1 MELLLLIIAVL
12 LFMIFYRLGTLNH
25 TYNLLYKYF
34 NEMMLRFEEFNKED
48 FKVLRYLIYDLDKIM
63 PFIVEKKQYEKRKWD
78 FEEEDRKQEE
88 EMRIDV
94 ESMRF
99 SDKIEKERKE
109 KEKKKQDDCWEINKQ
124 WNYIFVANTIISN
137 RA

>member
-1 MELLLLIIAVL
+1 MNSTKLTNLLLIAIIFMLILILDAIKNIQQELNYGIITLIIAVL
-12 LFMIFYRLGTLNH
+12 LFMIWYRLGTIND

-78 FEEEDRKQEE
+78 FEEEDRK
-88 EMRIDV
+88 
-94 ESMRF
+94 
-99 SDKIEKERKE
+99 
-109 KEKKKQDDCWEINKQ
+109 
-124 WNYIFVANTIISN
+124 
-137 RA
+137 

>member
-12 LFMIFYRLGTLNH
+12 LFMIYYRLGTIND

-88 EMRIDV
+88 EARIDM
-94 ESMRF
+94 EFMKDHTRYW
-99 SDKIEKERKE
+99 EEQ
-109 KEKKKQDDCWEINKQ
+109 KKKDKEDK
-124 WNYIFVANTIISN
+124 
-137 RA
+137 

>member
-12 LFMIFYRLGTLNH
+12 LFMIYYRLGTIND

-88 EMRIDV
+88 EMRDDV
-94 ESMRF
+94 EFMRF

-109 KEKKKQDDCWEINKQ
+109 KEKKKQDDCWEINEQ
-124 WNYIFVANTIISN
+124 
-137 RA
+137 

>member
-12 LFMIFYRLGTLNH
+12 LFMIYYRLGTIND

-78 FEEEDRKQEE
+78 FEEE
-88 EMRIDV
+88 
-94 ESMRF
+94 
-99 SDKIEKERKE
+99 ERKE
-109 KEKKKQDDCWEINKQ
+109 EEEARIDMEFMKDHKRYWEEQKKKDKEDK
-124 WNYIFVANTIISN
+124 
-137 RA
+137 

>member
-12 LFMIFYRLGTLNH
+12 LFMIWYRLGTIND

-78 FEEEDRKQEE
+78 SEEE
-88 EMRIDV
+88 
-94 ESMRF
+94 
-99 SDKIEKERKE
+99 ERKE
-109 KEKKKQDDCWEINKQ
+109 EEEARIDMEFMKDHTRYWEEQKKKDKEDK
-124 WNYIFVANTIISN
+124 
-137 RA
+137 

>member
-12 LFMIFYRLGTLNH
+12 LFMIWYRLGTIND

-109 KEKKKQDDCWEINKQ
+109 KEKKE
-124 WNYIFVANTIISN
+124 T
-137 RA
+137 R

>member
-12 LFMIFYRLGTLNH
+12 LFMIYYRLGTIND

-48 FKVLRYLIYDLDKIM
+48 FKTLRYLIYDLDKIM

-109 KEKKKQDDCWEINKQ
+109 KEKKKQDDCWEINEQ
-124 WNYIFVANTIISN
+124 
-137 RA
+137 

>member
-12 LFMIFYRLGTLNH
+12 LFMIWYRLGTIND

-78 FEEEDRKQEE
+78 SEEE
-88 EMRIDV
+88 
-94 ESMRF
+94 
-99 SDKIEKERKE
+99 ERKE
-109 KEKKKQDDCWEINKQ
+109 EVEARIDMEFMKDHTRYWEEQKKKDKEDK
-124 WNYIFVANTIISN
+124 
-137 RA
+137 

>member
-12 LFMIFYRLGTLNH
+12 LFMIWYRLGTIND

-124 WNYIFVANTIISN
+124 
-137 RA
+137 